1 MEELMTQKPGRYHE
15 KIAATLDTL
24 TLNKLKAIADASG
37 GQSISAIIR
46 LIIAETVSELFENTP
61 QVPKQAI
68 KVQLLKGDS
77 LIDATSR
84 LLEQRH
90 ALA

>member
-1 MEELMTQKPGRYHE
+1 MSRPKGKRYHE

-46 LIIAETVSELFENTP
+46 LIIAETYKRYQEAGTIPEHVE
-61 QVPKQAI
+61 KQ
-68 KVQLLKGDS
+68 K
-77 LIDATSR
+77 
-84 LLEQRH
+84 
-90 ALA
+90 